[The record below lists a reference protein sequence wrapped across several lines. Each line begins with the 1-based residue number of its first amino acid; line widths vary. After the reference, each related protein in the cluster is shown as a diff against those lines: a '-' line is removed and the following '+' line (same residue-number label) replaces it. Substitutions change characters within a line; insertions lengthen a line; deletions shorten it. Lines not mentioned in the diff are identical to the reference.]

1 MARSG
6 VAACVLITLIA
17 ASSLSLRAQSRSVPQ
32 TDTVESARR
41 ASAALQRAER
51 AHLWRVAAW
60 GGANVLGGLAL
71 AWGTS
76 RTRRSARWHF
86 GAMSAGWGAV
96 NVGIATAGLLAADAP
111 APTPSAV
118 LAAERQFHD
127 ILLFNL
133 GLNVAYAAVGGTML
147 GAGYRGVTNAG
158 RWRGFGSA
166 LILQGAGLLV
176 LDGVAFLASR
186 TRLGDLLTETAAV
199 SLHAAPSR
207 VALTLQ
213 F

>member
-1 MARSG
+1 
-6 VAACVLITLIA
+6 
-17 ASSLSLRAQSRSVPQ
+17 
-32 TDTVESARR
+32 
-41 ASAALQRAER
+41 
-51 AHLWRVAAW
+51 VAAW

-76 RTRRSARWHF
+76 RAQRSARWHF

-111 APTPSAV
+111 APTPGAV

-166 LILQGAGLLV
+166 LILQGAGLLA
-176 LDGVAFLASR
+176 LDGIAFFASR
-186 TRLGDLLTETAAV
+186 TRLSTLLTETAAL
-199 SLHAAPSR
+199 SLHAAPNR